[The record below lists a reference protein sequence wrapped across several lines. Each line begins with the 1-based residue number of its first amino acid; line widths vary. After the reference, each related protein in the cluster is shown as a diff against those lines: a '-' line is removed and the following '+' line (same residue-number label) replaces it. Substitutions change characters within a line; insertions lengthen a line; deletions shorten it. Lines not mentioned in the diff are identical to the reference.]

1 MTTYTITIQD
11 VKRSEVLPLLES
23 VPGHCSFKLDS
34 SAGDQLKVK
43 GKVGPG
49 TPVRSMIAG
58 KQILS
63 LTGKKATEGSNR
75 EEVLLT
81 MEKLEKKNGIGT
93 VTRDL
98 LRNTC
103 TKKGQDSQIIYQLVR
118 DGYLKV
124 L

>member
-11 VKRSEVLPLLES
+11 VKRNEVLSLLES
-23 VPGHCSFKLDS
+23 VPSHCSFKLDS
-34 SAGDQLKVK
+34 SAGDELKVK
-43 GKVGPG
+43 GVVKAGVQVG
-49 TPVRSMIAG
+49 RIAG

-75 EEVLLT
+75 EAILLT
-81 MEKLEKKNGIGT
+81 MEKLEKKHGIGT

-103 TKKGQDSQIIYQLVR
+103 SQMGQDSQIIYQLVR
-118 DGYLKV
+118 DGYLKT